1 MCHLDQDHINKKLI
15 ITNLASKSDQKG
27 YQRTFVFDKIH
38 FVAYL
43 GLNKI
48 QAESRIAFLGKN
60 FKDGGLSIVLMRHD
74 KSLERT

>member
-1 MCHLDQDHINKKLI
+1 MLI
-15 ITNLASKSDQKG
+15 ITNLASKSDQPG
-27 YQRTFVFDKIH
+27 YKRTFVFDKVH

-60 FKDGGLSIVLMRHD
+60 FENHGLCVTLMRHD
-74 KSLERT
+74 KSLERTKKTPDLNKWSI